1 MTTKMNTLPIIEESN
16 SLYVNRNELSI
27 LKEKSEENVVSFY
40 KNSVKYEN
48 LPLQEKWK
56 YRRAV
61 NDLQVL
67 INKIQRDGLSEV
79 EEFDYNLPEVVNLL
93 KIRKEMLSAK

>member
-1 MTTKMNTLPIIEESN
+1 MNSLSIIEESN

-27 LKEKSEENVVSFY
+27 LKEKSEEKVVSFY
-40 KNSVKYEN
+40 KNTVKYEN
-48 LPLQEKWK
+48 LPLPEKWK
-56 YRRAV
+56 YRKAV
-61 NDLQVL
+61 NELQVL
-67 INKIQRDGLSEV
+67 INKIQRDELSAV